1 MGVRPPQNDEPEPDV
16 IAFGIAAVDA
26 QLAETELTFPAT
38 VDDIEK
44 QLGDAEI
51 PYEPGGR
58 SMLLE
63 EALHQTEQTTF
74 EDRQELLNAL
84 HGVFE
89 QRRTQSVGIV
99 ERLRSLLPF

>member
-1 MGVRPPQNDEPEPDV
+1 MGVRPPQNDESEPDV

-38 VDDIEK
+38 VDDIEA

-58 SMLLE
+58 SILLK
-63 EALHQTEQTTF
+63 EALQQVEQTTF
-74 EDRQELLNAL
+74 EDRQELLNTL
-84 HGVFE
+84 HAVFE
-89 QRRTQSVGIV
+89 QQRTQSVGLMD
-99 ERLRSLLPF
+99 RLRSLLPF